1 MDLEKDKL
9 NSRSK
14 EELID
19 FILANKHK
27 LIMNKDKNMPYVD
40 KDGKVHKKEYAE

>member
-1 MDLEKDKL
+1 MELQKDRL

-27 LIMNKDKNMPYVD
+27 LIMNKDKNVPYVD
-40 KDGKVHKKEYAE
+40 NDGKVHKKEYTD